1 MCIYCCIV
9 GIDSRPRIDALRSA
23 RRYMG
28 EALRSGVVPYFI
40 CGANRSFAK
49 KGPISTAKEPYLNGK
64 RALFERQKSP
74 LTRECVLLHISTAK
88 EPYLNG
94 KRALFPRQKSPI
106 STAKEHYLNGKRALF
121 PRQKRPT
128 CTAKET
134 YLHNKRDL
142 SEQQKRPTYTTKETY
157 LNSKRDLLTQQ
168 KSLAAWGR
176 CLTLSAELD
185 DTLPKRALFPRQKRP
200 T

>member
-64 RALFERQKSP
+64 RALFS
-74 LTRECVLLHISTAK
+74 
-88 EPYLNG
+88 
-94 KRALFPRQKSPI
+94 RQKSPI
-106 STAKEHYLNGKRALF
+106 STSKETYLHSKRDLLAQ
-121 PRQKRPT
+121 QKRPIW
-128 CTAKET
+128 TAKET
-134 YLHNKRDL
+134 YLHSKRDL
-142 SEQQKRPTYTTKETY
+142 SEQQKRPTYTAKEPCGMGALPYSICGVRWYFAQKSPISTAKETY
-157 LNSKRDLLTQQ
+157 LNSKRDLLAQ
-168 KSLAAWGR
+168 
-176 CLTLSAELD
+176 
-185 DTLPKRALFPRQKRP
+185 QKRP
-200 T
+200 PCTAKEPY

>member
-49 KGPISTAKEPYLNGK
+49 KGP
-64 RALFERQKSP
+64 
-74 LTRECVLLHISTAK
+74 ISTAK